1 MIKDID
7 WEDLFLDGNVDDLWS
22 RFADILLNLSRKHIP
37 ESKSKPKD
45 FNTPWMDVNTLK
57 SVRRKNT
64 LWKKYKYC
72 KNPESWGKY
81 IEARNESANL
91 VKKAKFIYE
100 KNIASKAKD
109 DTKIFWR
116 FVQSKTKVKVNLQC
130 LLDNNGVIVTND
142 REKAELL
149 NSFFCS
155 VFNKEEE
162 QSMPEFEDRTDKKL
176 EDIEFLEQDILP
188 LLEKIKETKSPGSD
202 KIHPKIIKETAK
214 QLTKPLRLLFQES
227 RTVATVPKAWKI
239 AHVTPLYKKDS
250 KLNPSNYRPIS
261 LTSIIGKVMET
272 IIRNNLMKHMETN
285 NLFSKEQHGFRKGGS
300 CVTQLHEVLEDWTDK
315 LDKKQEI
322 DVIYFDFEKAF
333 DRVPHK
339 RLVIKLKGYGVQ
351 GNLLRWIE
359 NILSNRVQKV
369 LVNGEESN
377 PAPVTSGIPQGSVL
391 GPILFSIYINDLPD
405 VVGNT
410 VKLFADDTKLYSVVD
425 SVERKED
432 LQMDINNL
440 SKWSKEW
447 LLSFSKNKCKHMHFG
462 TSFHSAYSSENE
474 IIRTETKEKDL
485 GIIIDNE
492 LKIQE
497 HINTQVKRANRML
510 GVVKRS
516 FTFLDNEMFLTLYKS
531 LIRPYLEYG
540 SNVWSVMYRKEDV
553 TIDNVQRRA
562 TKLVRSVSGFDYP
575 TRLRKLGL
583 PTLQYR
589 RIRQDLIE
597 TYKILNNY
605 NSVNFEQF
613 FELNESSTRGHEK
626 KLFKKHH
633 NLKIRRNF
641 FSQRIVDI
649 WNNLPEEVIT
659 ARSVNSFKGLLN
671 NHWKNCYFKFC
682 PTYMN
687 LEADKYRT
695 PYENRLERR
704 CLR

>member
-1 MIKDID
+1 
-7 WEDLFLDGNVDDLWS
+7 
-22 RFADILLNLSRKHIP
+22 
-37 ESKSKPKD
+37 
-45 FNTPWMDVNTLK
+45 
-57 SVRRKNT
+57 
-64 LWKKYKYC
+64 
-72 KNPESWGKY
+72 
-81 IEARNESANL
+81 
-91 VKKAKFIYE
+91 
-100 KNIASKAKD
+100 
-109 DTKIFWR
+109 
-116 FVQSKTKVKVNLQC
+116 
-130 LLDNNGVIVTND
+130 
-142 REKAELL
+142 
-149 NSFFCS
+149 
-155 VFNKEEE
+155 
-162 QSMPEFEDRTDKKL
+162 
-176 EDIEFLEQDILP
+176 
-188 LLEKIKETKSPGSD
+188 
-202 KIHPKIIKETAK
+202 
-214 QLTKPLRLLFQES
+214 
-227 RTVATVPKAWKI
+227 
-239 AHVTPLYKKDS
+239 
-250 KLNPSNYRPIS
+250 
-261 LTSIIGKVMET
+261 
-272 IIRNNLMKHMETN
+272 METN
-285 NLFSKEQHGFRKGGS
+285 NLFSKDQHGFRKGRS
-300 CVTQLHEVLEDWTDK
+300 CVTQLLEVLEDWADE

-359 NILSNRVQKV
+359 NFLSNRVQKV

-447 LLSFSKNKCKHMHFG
+447 LLSFNKNKCKHMHFG
-462 TSFHSAYSSENE
+462 TSFHSAYSIENE

-492 LKIQE
+492 LKFQE

-516 FTFLDNEMFLTLYKS
+516 FTFSDNEMFLTLYKS
-531 LIRPYLEYG
+531 LIRPNLEYG

-553 TIDNVQRRA
+553 TIENVQRRA
-562 TKLVRSVSGFDYP
+562 TKLVQSVSGFDYP

-583 PTLQYR
+583 PILQYR

-613 FELNESSTRGHEK
+613 F
-626 KLFKKHH
+626 
-633 NLKIRRNF
+633 
-641 FSQRIVDI
+641 
-649 WNNLPEEVIT
+649 
-659 ARSVNSFKGLLN
+659 
-671 NHWKNCYFKFC
+671 
-682 PTYMN
+682 
-687 LEADKYRT
+687 
-695 PYENRLERR
+695 
-704 CLR
+704 